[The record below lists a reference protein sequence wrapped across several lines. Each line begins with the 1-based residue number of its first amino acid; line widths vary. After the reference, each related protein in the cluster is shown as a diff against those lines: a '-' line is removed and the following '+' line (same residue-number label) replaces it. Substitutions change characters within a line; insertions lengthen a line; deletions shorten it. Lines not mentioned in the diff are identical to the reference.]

1 MPHTPASRVPSPPGL
16 VARTLGRWAMPFFSQ
31 ALPAMGDTE
40 RAALEAGTVG
50 FEGRLFA
57 GKPDFDALLAMPP
70 NRLTPAE
77 HAFLDGPVRDLVAM
91 LDDFSIDTERDLPEA
106 VWQHLREHRFFGMI
120 IPTEH
125 GGLGFSHHA
134 HATVVARI
142 ASVNVAAA
150 VTVMV
155 PNSLG
160 PAELLLRYG
169 TDAQKDHYLQRLADG
184 RDLPCFG
191 LTSPYAG
198 SDAAAIPD
206 RGVLTERVIDGRR
219 VRGFSVSFD
228 KRYITLAPVATVVGL
243 AFQAVDPTR
252 PEGKQELGITC
263 ALLPVP
269 TPGMDIGRRHRPM
282 DSAFMNGPIFGENVF
297 VPMDWVIGGE
307 KQVGQGWRML
317 MECLAAGR
325 AISLPAM
332 GAAMQQTSLF
342 VMSGYG
348 RIREQFGLPIARF
361 HAIAGLLARTAA
373 DLYATD
379 AARRYTAAALDA
391 GERPSVASAILKLQL
406 TEAGR
411 RAVTNGMDVLG
422 GKGII
427 SGPSNLLG
435 AAYRQAPI
443 AITVEGANILTR
455 SLIIFGQGAIRCHP
469 HVLDEMAAVQARDHG
484 ALGQAL
490 LGHGRHVLRN
500 LWTSLAGAPV
510 RGRVPQGLEKEARLI
525 ARVSAKY
532 ALTADVAMGLL
543 GGKLKRMELLS
554 ARLGDVLSNLYLA
567 SASVWR
573 YEQEADPALLPIAR
587 AAIRVQLDQAAAT
600 LRELYANLPS
610 RLLQVVSPLLLHG
623 TRHLA
628 PLRDRDLI
636 ALAESLRS
644 EPSVLSRLCMDVGVP
659 RSGGLRDLQKALD
672 LARALGE
679 EEAGRLNGLL
689 RGQRSMEDAASESRQ
704 PEMALA
710 YLRAA
715 AKVIQVDD
723 FPGPRRPAP
732 TRERAG
738 GLETQDGARTTMR
751 PRDATA
757 MTVATSSEAT

>member
-1 MPHTPASRVPSPPGL
+1 MGLTPFQRW
-16 VARTLGRWAMPFFSQ
+16 LGRTAMPFFRK

-50 FEGRLFA
+50 FEGQLFA
-57 GKPDFDALLAMPP
+57 GRPDFDALLAIPP

-77 HAFLDGPVRDLVAM
+77 HAFLDGPVRDLIGM
-91 LDDFSIDTERDLPEA
+91 LDEFAIDTEGDLPAA
-106 VWQHLREHRFFGMI
+106 VWQHLRRHRFFGMI
-120 IPTEH
+120 IPTEQ

-169 TDAQKDHYLQRLADG
+169 TDAQKAHYLERLADG
-184 RDLPCFG
+184 RELPCFG

-198 SDAAAIPD
+198 SDAASIPD

-219 VRGFSVSFD
+219 VRGFSVTFD

-243 AFQAVDPTR
+243 AFQAVDLTR
-252 PEGKQELGITC
+252 PDGEQELGITC

-269 TPGMDIGRRHRPM
+269 TPGMEIGRRHRPM
-282 DSAFMNGPIFGENVF
+282 DSAFMNGPVRGENVF

-307 KQVGQGWRML
+307 QQVGQGWRML

-332 GAAMQQTSLF
+332 GAAMQQTALF
-342 VMSGYG
+342 VMNGYG
-348 RIREQFGLPIARF
+348 QIREQFGLPIAKF
-361 HAIAGLLARTAA
+361 HAIAALLARTAA

-391 GERPSVASAILKLQL
+391 GQRPSVASAILKVHL

-411 RAVTNGMDVLG
+411 RAVVHGMDVLG

-443 AITVEGANILTR
+443 AITVEGANLLTR
-455 SLIIFGQGAIRCHP
+455 SLIIFGQGAVRCHP
-469 HVLDEMAAVQARDHG
+469 HVLDEMAAVQADDAQ
-484 ALGQAL
+484 ALGAAL
-490 LGHGRHVLRN
+490 LAHGRHVLRN
-500 LWTSLAGAPV
+500 LWASLAGAPLQ
-510 RGRVPQGLEKEARLI
+510 GRVPKGLQKEARLI

-532 ALTADVAMGLL
+532 ALTADLAMGLL

-600 LRELYANLPS
+600 LRDLYANLPS
-610 RLLQVVSPLLLHG
+610 GALRLLAPLLLSG

-628 PLRDRDLI
+628 PLRDRDLV
-636 ALAESLRS
+636 ALAESLRD
-644 EPSVLSRLCMDVGVP
+644 EPAVLARLCIDVGTP
-659 RSGGLRDLQKALD
+659 RSGGLRDLKDALD
-672 LARALGE
+672 QARALGD
-679 EEAGRLNGLL
+679 EAARLNQAL
-689 RGQRSMEDAASESRQ
+689 RHNHSLEDVASHSRN
-704 PEMALA
+704 PGAALA

-715 AKVIQVDD
+715 AKVIRVDD
-723 FPGPRRPAP
+723 FPGPVKPAP
-732 TRERAG
+732 TVPRVPLPTAFAVPDP
-738 GLETQDGARTTMR
+738 LEV
-751 PRDATA
+751 P
-757 MTVATSSEAT
+757 